1 VTSDAATP
9 PGDGW
14 DDVPLDRD
22 PSAAEPSLTDGWDD
36 GPVGGA
42 GSGGVSSAGSGGVS
56 SAGVV
61 SRGGSSAADPVDPW
75 GRVIGQPA
83 AVTAL
88 RAALLRDGV
97 AHAWMLVGPRKVG
110 QEELSRAL
118 GAALN
123 CPQARA
129 ADAGCGACD
138 TCRRILDGRHPAV
151 FDLEPKG
158 AYHLVD
164 DVRTDWIP
172 LSSRTMTEGRRRVLR
187 IVAADG
193 MNEAAQNAF
202 LKVLEEPPPSVV
214 WLLEVEDEGALLDT
228 VISRCR
234 RLDLVPWSRAALAQR
249 AAELDLPAELG
260 EAAIRAALGSPERL
274 AALAQPD
281 RAAARR
287 RHLELIDRL
296 AIAGPGAVVPV
307 AKELVAWAKGQVAPV
322 KAANADELEEL
333 ERAFGVDQRGSRGWP
348 PGMKKQI
355 TRKHERLERSAHL
368 AALSSMLDDLSS
380 YLRDLVAVAS
390 GADADALVN
399 VDAESELRRDAER
412 LPIVDAVAA
421 LAAVAACRDA
431 LEHNG
436 SPELQLERL
445 LLRLALPIYA
455 AAAA

>member
-1 VTSDAATP
+1 MTGDVATA

-14 DDVPLDRD
+14 DDVPVDGPGPVD
-22 PSAAEPSLTDGWDD
+22 VPSATDGWDD
-36 GPVGGA
+36 VPVGGT
-42 GSGGVSSAGSGGVS
+42 GSGGVPSAT
-56 SAGVV
+56 
-61 SRGGSSAADPVDPW
+61 DPVDPW
-75 GRVIGQPA
+75 ESVIGQPA

-88 RAALLRDGV
+88 RAALTRDGV
-97 AHAWMLVGPRKVG
+97 AHAWLLVGPRKVG
-110 QEELSRAL
+110 QEELARAL

-123 CPQARA
+123 CPQAPA
-129 ADAGCGACD
+129 GDTGCGACD
-138 TCRRILDGRHPAV
+138 TCRRILGGRHPAV
-151 FDLEPKG
+151 LDLEPKG
-158 AYHLVD
+158 AHHLVD
-164 DVRTDWIP
+164 DVRSDWIP

-234 RLDLVPWSRAALAQR
+234 RLDLVPWSRAALARR
-249 AAELDLPAELG
+249 AIELDLPAELR
-260 EAAIRAALGSPERL
+260 EAATRAALGSPERL
-274 AALAQPD
+274 AALAEPD

-287 RHLELIDRL
+287 RHLGLIDRL
-296 AIAGPGAVVPV
+296 ATAGPGAVIPM
-307 AKELVAWAKGQVAPV
+307 AKELVAWAKAQVAPV
-322 KAANADELEEL
+322 KATNASELEEL
-333 ERAFGVDQRGSRGWP
+333 EQAFGVDQRGSRGWP

-368 AALSSMLDDLSS
+368 AALSSMLDDLAS
-380 YLRDLVAVAS
+380 YLRDLIAVAA
-390 GADADALVN
+390 GARADELVN

-412 LPIVDAVAA
+412 LPLTDAVEA

-431 LEHNG
+431 LERNG

-455 AAAA
+455 AAA

>member
-1 VTSDAATP
+1 MTEGVATP
-9 PGDGW
+9 SGDGW
-14 DDVPLDRD
+14 DDVPT
-22 PSAAEPSLTDGWDD
+22 E
-36 GPVGGA
+36 GA
-42 GSGGVSSAGSGGVS
+42 GSADVSSA
-56 SAGVV
+56 AHL
-61 SRGGSSAADPVDPW
+61 ADPW
-75 GRVIGQPA
+75 AQVIGQPA

-88 RAALLRDGV
+88 RAALSRDGV
-97 AHAWMLVGPRKVG
+97 AHAWMFVGPRKVG
-110 QEELSRAL
+110 QRELVRAL

-123 CPQARA
+123 CPQAPA
-129 ADAGCGACD
+129 ADTGCGTCS

-158 AYHLVD
+158 ARHLVD

-234 RLDLVPWSRAALAQR
+234 RLDLVPWSRAALARR
-249 AAELDLPAELG
+249 ASELDLPAELR

-274 AALAQPD
+274 AALAEPD

-296 AIAGPGAVVPV
+296 ATAGPGAVVPM

-322 KAANADELEEL
+322 KAANAGEMEEL

-368 AALSSMLDDLSS
+368 AALSSMLDDLAS
-380 YLRDLVAVAS
+380 YLRDLIAVAS
-390 GADADALVN
+390 GAGADALVN
-399 VDAESELRRDAER
+399 VDAESELHRDAER
-412 LPIVDAVAA
+412 LPVADAVEA
-421 LAAVAACRDA
+421 LAAVAACRAA
-431 LEHNG
+431 LERNG

-455 AAAA
+455 AAA

>member
-1 VTSDAATP
+1 MTQEVATS

-14 DDVPLDRD
+14 DDVPVGDARS
-22 PSAAEPSLTDGWDD
+22 PGTSTGADGWDD
-36 GPVGGA
+36 VPVGGA
-42 GSGGVSSAGSGGVS
+42 D
-56 SAGVV
+56 
-61 SRGGSSAADPVDPW
+61 AATTDPVDPW
-75 GRVIGQPA
+75 GSVIGQPA

-88 RAALLRDGV
+88 RAALTRDGV
-97 AHAWMLVGPRKVG
+97 AHAWLLVGPRKVG
-110 QEELSRAL
+110 QEELARAL

-123 CPQARA
+123 CPQAPA
-129 ADAGCGACD
+129 SDTGCGVCD

-151 FDLEPKG
+151 LDLEPKG
-158 AYHLVD
+158 AHHLVD

-234 RLDLVPWSRAALAQR
+234 RLDLVPWSRAALARR
-249 AAELDLPAELG
+249 ALELDLPVELR
-260 EAAIRAALGSPERL
+260 EAATRAALGSPERL
-274 AALAQPD
+274 AALAEPD

-296 AIAGPGAVVPV
+296 ATAGPGAVVPM
-307 AKELVAWAKGQVAPV
+307 AKELVAWAKAQVAPV
-322 KAANADELEEL
+322 KATNASELEEL

-368 AALSSMLDDLSS
+368 AALSSMLDDLAS
-380 YLRDLVAVAS
+380 YLRDLIAVAA
-390 GADADALVN
+390 GAGADALVN

-412 LPIVDAVAA
+412 LPVADAVEA
-421 LAAVAACRDA
+421 LAAVAACRAA
-431 LEHNG
+431 LERNG

-455 AAAA
+455 AAA